1 MSPTPRRGYARVQ
14 RRVWHCD
21 NCRRSTR
28 SHTPIDG
35 ERRRDVLERNRE
47 AAVRYR
53 KRKRQEQ
60 EKLSERV
67 GVFGD

>member
-1 MSPTPRRGYARVQ
+1 MSPTPRRGYAYAQYRMYH
-14 RRVWHCD
+14 WH
-21 NCRRSTR
+21 NYRRSTR
-28 SHTPIDG
+28 SHTPIDD

-60 EKLSERV
+60 EKLSDRV
-67 GVFGD
+67 GVLGH